1 MYLYLTDLIDRLRQ
15 SLGQLRNRVQS
26 DKTQQQQGIK
36 TLQDNYRSMQTRLS
50 NLERSVAKKKTEAKT
65 KNNRPSK
72 WMSYGNCHFI
82 H

>member
-1 MYLYLTDLIDRLRQ
+1 MYLYLTDLIDGLRQ
-15 SLGQLRNRVQS
+15 SLGQLKNRVQS
-26 DKTQQQQGIK
+26 DKTQQQQDMK

-50 NLERSVAKKKTEAKT
+50 NLERSVAKRKTEAKN

-72 WMSYGNCHFI
+72 WMSYGNCRII